1 MVVYIQDSVVLAAGH
16 VQPMRNTLHGKNIP
30 SHHVCVLLTTAQANV
45 RAPFLSGD
53 PEENAFLEK
62 GKFFSLPKNYLYT
75 ASLQNNSLH
84 LMPYTS

>member
-45 RAPFLSGD
+45 KAPFLSGD
-53 PEENAFLEK
+53 REENAFFQK
-62 GKFFSLPKNYLYT
+62 ASFFPCQKIIFT
-75 ASLQNNSLH
+75 LQVYKTT
-84 LMPYTS
+84 PFT